1 MPFKMRILVHVNT
14 IENYIYAIRGSL
26 LVNSEVINKLSIR
39 FRTAV
44 EKNGFRFASVAKEEI
59 SVR

>member
-1 MPFKMRILVHVNT
+1 MPFKMSILVHVNT
-14 IENYIYAIRGSL
+14 IENIYAIRGSL